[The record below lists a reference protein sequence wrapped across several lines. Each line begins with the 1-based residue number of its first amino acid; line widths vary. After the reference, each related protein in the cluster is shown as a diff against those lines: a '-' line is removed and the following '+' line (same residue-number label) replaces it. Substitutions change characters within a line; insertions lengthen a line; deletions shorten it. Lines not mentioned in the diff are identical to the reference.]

1 MENKAKYTTVGLF
14 VLIFTIGMVAFI
26 LWLARY
32 NVDDITAREYR
43 VYSTN
48 SVAGLNKNSIVQ
60 YKGLNIGTVKDIRV
74 NPKNLEEIE
83 IILKVTQP
91 QLIKTDSFAI
101 IESQGVTGN
110 KLVEISGGSQD
121 AKILEQNKDATYTK
135 IPLKKSFIDKI
146 TSSAGNITTNIE
158 TLLKRIELLLNDKNI
173 KNIENI
179 LSNSSDSTKN
189 LNILLKKANTLVETS
204 LPNTLNNIDKMTNSI
219 DEVVRDDISNVA
231 KEVNTLAKNF
241 NSVSSDIKIIINEDV
256 KHLLED
262 LRKTAKSSQ
271 NIDGVLDKLENT
283 IEKIDSTIEDFN
295 ENGGNMIFNTR
306 EIPYGPGE
314 KND

>member
-14 VLIFTIGMVAFI
+14 VLTFSVAMVAFV

-32 NVDDITAREYR
+32 DVDEITAREYR
-43 VYSTN
+43 IYSTN
-48 SVAGLNKNSIVQ
+48 SVAGLNKNSIIQ

-83 IILKVTQP
+83 IILKITQP
-91 QLIKTDSFAI
+91 QLIKVDSFAI

-110 KLVEISGGSQD
+110 KLIEISGGSQD
-121 AKILEQNKDATYTK
+121 SEILEQNKELNYTK
-135 IPLKKSFIDKI
+135 IPLKKSFLDKI
-146 TSSAGNITTNIE
+146 TSSAGNITSNVE

-189 LNILLKKANTLVETS
+189 LNILLNKANKLVETS
-204 LPNTLNNIDKMTNSI
+204 LPKTLNNIDKMTNSI
-219 DEVVRDDISNVA
+219 DDVVKKDITNVA
-231 KEVNTLAKNF
+231 KEVDTLAKNF
-241 NSVSSDIKIIINEDV
+241 NSISSDIKIIINEDV
-256 KHLLED
+256 RFLLED

-271 NIDGVLDKLENT
+271 NIDEVLNKLENT

>member
-1 MENKAKYTTVGLF
+1 LENKAKYTLVGLF
-14 VLIFTIGMVAFI
+14 VLTFTIAMIAFV

-32 NVDDITAREYR
+32 DVNDISAKEYR
-43 VYSTN
+43 IYST
-48 SVAGLNKNSIVQ
+48 SSISGLNKNSIIQ

-83 IILKVTQP
+83 IILKITHP
-91 QLIKTDSFAI
+91 QLIKTNSYAI

-110 KLVEISGGSQD
+110 KLVEIAGGTQD
-121 AKILEQNKDATYTK
+121 AKVLEQDKNSTFTV

-146 TSSAGNITTNIE
+146 TSSAGNITSDIE
-158 TLLKRIELLLNDKNI
+158 VILKKFDLLLNP

-179 LSNSSDSTKN
+179 ENILKNSSSSTKN
-189 LNILLKKANTLVETS
+189 LNILLEKANKLIETS
-204 LPNTLNNIDKMTNSI
+204 LPKTLNNIDKMTNSI
-219 DEVVRDDISNVA
+219 DDVVKTDISNVA
-231 KEVNTLAKNF
+231 KEVDNLAKSF
-241 NSVSSDIKIIINEDV
+241 NSISSDIKTIVNEDV
-256 KHLLED
+256 KYLIND

-271 NIDGVLDKLENT
+271 NIDNVLDKLENS

-306 EIPYGPGE
+306 KIQYGPGE
-314 KND
+314 ER

>member
-1 MENKAKYTTVGLF
+1 MENKAKYTLVGFF
-14 VLIFTIGMVAFI
+14 VLTFTIAMVAFI

-32 NVDDITAREYR
+32 DVDDISAKEYR
-43 VYSTN
+43 IYST
-48 SVAGLNKNSIVQ
+48 SSISGLNKNSIIQ
-60 YKGLNIGTVKDIRV
+60 YKGLNIGTIKDIRV

-83 IILKVTQP
+83 IILKITQP

-110 KLVEISGGSQD
+110 KIVEIAGGTQD
-121 AKILEQNKDATYTK
+121 ANVLEQDKNSTFTV

-146 TSSAGNITTNIE
+146 TSSAGNITSDIE
-158 TLLKRIELLLNDKNI
+158 VILKKFDILLNPKNI
-173 KNIENI
+173 KNIEKI
-179 LSNSSDSTKN
+179 LENSSDSTKN
-189 LNILLKKANTLVETS
+189 LNLLLEKANNLVETS
-204 LPNTLNNIDKMTNSI
+204 LPKTLNNINKMTNSI

-231 KEVNTLAKNF
+231 KEVNTLTKNF
-241 NSVSSDIKIIINEDV
+241 NSINSDIKIIINKDV
-256 KHLLED
+256 KLLLED

-271 NIDGVLDKLENT
+271 NIDGVLNKLENT

-295 ENGGNMIFNTR
+295 ENGGSMIFNTR